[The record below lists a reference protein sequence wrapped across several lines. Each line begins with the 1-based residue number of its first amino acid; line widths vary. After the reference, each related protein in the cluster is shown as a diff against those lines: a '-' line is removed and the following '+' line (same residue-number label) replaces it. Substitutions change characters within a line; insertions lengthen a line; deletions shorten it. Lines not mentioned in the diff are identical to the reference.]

1 VGVERQLNHNQ
12 PLSRMQKYRM
22 LELKMLLVLFTLCA
36 TYVSGQHCVNTCP
49 PLNDLGQPKD
59 ALCVGDLTMDTDSS
73 KEHKMSYIDNYDK
86 QLSFSLS
93 DFKGQGRVTVIG
105 NYQFGCNAGRNEA
118 NHFARLAT
126 TMWEEHG
133 ERVTFIANAHG
144 APGDRWIQSMRNDGG
159 VTGKMPLVARDTN
172 YVIRDLYFTAPF
184 GHPSYVILDGDL
196 EVRHKYVGPCCGK
209 QRWTDCS
216 SDDTTVLKNDLVKYI
231 GDILSESPDPVPTQS
246 PIETLSPTQVEG
258 PGSCETGKWS
268 DWSVC
273 SASCGAEDSGI
284 QFKWRIVKDTRID
297 TDGVDPCP
305 KPVAT
310 QSCSPLQTICGSV
323 CVPETG
329 EMYEVKTVADD
340 FNSPRDIKFH
350 PTPGYHLGEYSE
362 GRKFSKKN
370 KGDGEA
376 WVLNGSN
383 HSVSIVSAVRS
394 KKMTTLSRRDR
405 GYYHYMIN
413 STALSFNLVGN
424 SGRNPDRDSFNY
436 FAVCNDN
443 LNTYLDTKEA
453 NYFMGPTLYNS
464 FPGNNNTVNRLGQS
478 CEPHEPCYFLHSDML
493 HEAPGCTGI
502 AHDPEITTAYGNVYW
517 AFDTTGNRMNG
528 ELVRFDFQQ
537 PHGPGSMEHSIAATR
552 RYNQV
557 KLTRGP
563 AGVHTGMVV
572 HPTRREIYIANSG
585 EGTVIAVSVDTGEY
599 ARVARE
605 EYPIYSS
612 RLPNFDYSIWE
623 CAEQRVFASGLS
635 TPSGIALS
643 KDGERLFVA
652 EHGTGNIIVYEIE
665 SSTVLDIITTEFN
678 SIGGMDISPN
688 TGNLFFV
695 DDESNTLNAVVKK
708 NACESK
714 YTTRITDEFSSA
726 LEEVNEKFE
735 EEIGS
740 DSLSLYRDYLC
751 VVNTTYPNIT
761 YFDQVHDSTG
771 YASNDT
777 DVQGPDM
784 DESAALLANRTDCG
798 YDSELNFDALL
809 LGGFYCHTCLPIDSG
824 AMCESGGVCQNIQWE
839 GYTCDN
845 HFYVDSMS
853 LSLRN
858 SSNFEKEKLFIDLDV
873 KYRFTITGS
882 EDICLTLDRK
892 GRKKISIPGH
902 DTVCVKKGPLIFRPV
917 DIFPKPKKVYL
928 HSRHLKKSLQLKFCE
943 DGELSFKND
952 EKKDCDWVNQ
962 LSEIKKK
969 KICKKRQV
977 KKSCPKACGKC

>member
-1 VGVERQLNHNQ
+1 
-12 PLSRMQKYRM
+12 M
-22 LELKMLLVLFTLCA
+22 LKLKMLLILFTLCA
-36 TYVSGQHCVNTCP
+36 AYVTGQHCSNTCP
-49 PLNDLGQPKD
+49 PLNDLGKPKD
-59 ALCVGDLTMDTDSS
+59 ALCVGDVTLNKDSS
-73 KEHKMSYIDNYDK
+73 KEVEMFFRENGKDK
-86 QLSFSLS
+86 TSLFSLS
-93 DFKGQGRVTVIG
+93 DFGGQGRVTVIG

-118 NHFARLAT
+118 STFANVAHE
-126 TMWEEHG
+126 MWETYG
-133 ERVTFIANAHG
+133 ERVTFIASAKG
-144 APGDRWIQSMRNDGG
+144 APNPAWYTIMREDGG
-159 VTGKMPLVARDTN
+159 ASGKMPLVASDN
-172 YVIRDLYFTAPF
+172 DYVIRDLYFTAPF
-184 GHPSYVILDGDL
+184 GHPSYVIMDGNL
-196 EVRHKYVGPCCGK
+196 EVRHKFVGPCCGLTS
-209 QRWTDCS
+209 WSECTVDN
-216 SDDTTVLKNDLVKYI
+216 TTYLRNELVKYVKE
-231 GDILSESPDPVPTQS
+231 ILDESPDSVPTQS
-246 PIETLSPTQVEG
+246 PVKSLSPTQLEG
-258 PGSCETGKWS
+258 PGSCETGDWS

-284 QFKWRIVKDTRID
+284 KFKWRIVKDSRID
-297 TDGVDPCP
+297 TDEVDPCP
-305 KPVAT
+305 TPVET
-310 QSCSPLQTICGSV
+310 LPCSPLQTICETV
-323 CVPETG
+323 CVPEIGTRSS
-329 EMYEVKTVADD
+329 VKTVAED

-350 PTPGYHLGEYSE
+350 PTPGYHLGKYSE

-370 KGDGEA
+370 RGDGEA

-383 HSVSIVSAVRS
+383 HSVSIVSSVRS
-394 KKMTTLSRRDR
+394 KHMTTLSRRDR

-413 STALSFNLVGN
+413 STALSFNSVDN

-464 FPGNNNTVNRLGQS
+464 FPGNNNTVNRLGKP

-502 AHDPEITTAYGNVYW
+502 VHDPEITTAYGNVYW
-517 AFDTTGNRMNG
+517 AFDTTGNRING

-563 AGVHTGMVV
+563 EGVHTGMVV

-585 EGTVIAVSVDTGEY
+585 EGTVIVVSVDTGEY

-623 CAEQRVFASGLS
+623 CAEQRIFASGLS

-652 EHGTGNIIVYEIE
+652 EHGTGKIIVYEIE
-665 SSTVLDIITTEFN
+665 SSTVLDIIETGFN

-688 TGNLFFV
+688 KGSLFFV

-708 NACESK
+708 DACVGK
-714 YTTRITDEFSSA
+714 YTTRVTDGFSSA
-726 LEEVNEKFE
+726 LKEANKKFE
-735 EEIGS
+735 EELGS
-740 DSLSLYRDYLC
+740 DSFSLYRDYLC
-751 VVNTTYPNIT
+751 VVNRAYPNIT
-761 YFDQVHDSTG
+761 YFDQVHNSTG
-771 YASNDT
+771 YASNET

-798 YDSELNFDALL
+798 YESELNFDALL
-809 LGGFYCHTCLPIDSG
+809 LGGFYCHTCLPIDNG
-824 AMCESGGVCQNIQWE
+824 AMCESGGVCQNIQWL

-853 LSLRN
+853 LSVN
-858 SSNFEKEKLFIDLDV
+858 TTSNTLVKKKKLMIESDV
-873 KYRFTITGS
+873 KYRFTITG
-882 EDICLTLDRK
+882 EKKLCLTLDKK
-892 GRKKISIPGH
+892 GQKKISIPGYEK
-902 DTVCVKKGPLIFRPV
+902 VCAKKGPLTFLPS
-917 DIFPKPKKVYL
+917 DISPKPKKVYL
-928 HSRHLKKSLQLKFCE
+928 YSSHLKKSIKLK
-943 DGELSFKND
+943 LKTT
-952 EKKDCDWVNQ
+952 
-962 LSEIKKK
+962 L
-969 KICKKRQV
+969 RRR
-977 KKSCPKACGKC
+977 